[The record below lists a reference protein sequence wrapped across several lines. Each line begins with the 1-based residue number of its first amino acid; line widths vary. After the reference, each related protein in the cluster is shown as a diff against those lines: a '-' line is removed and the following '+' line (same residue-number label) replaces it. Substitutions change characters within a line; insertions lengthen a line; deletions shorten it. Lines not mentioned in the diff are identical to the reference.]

1 MPIIFKKKGPPMILS
16 DNMYIKTIIDMK
28 TININNDKITPPK
41 EGRKLSIKESTDLCR
56 NLRKDSM
63 FF

>member
-1 MPIIFKKKGPPMILS
+1 MILS